1 MIIVGNWKMNKDVKE
16 SNHFLDSF
24 ISKMKWYKQNNLRLF
39 LSPAYPLVNDI
50 KNKILEK
57 KVHFELGLCAQNC
70 HNKNFGSHTGE
81 VSVKILK
88 SVGFSAVIIGHSE
101 RRKSFNE
108 TNEILLEK
116 ILRCFENNLLPI
128 FCVGETLA
136 ERQKGDQYKIIENQ
150 ISILKPFSNKNN
162 IVVAYEPVWAIG
174 SGKTPTNEEIN
185 DIHLFIKKNLPN
197 TSVLYGGSL
206 NEKNAKDILSISN
219 VDGGLVGGASLDY
232 SKFTS
237 IIKVANEIC

>member
-1 MIIVGNWKMNKDVKE
+1 M
-16 SNHFLDSF
+16 L
-24 ISKMKWYKQNNLRLF
+24 
-39 LSPAYPLVNDI
+39 
-50 KNKILEK
+50 
-57 KVHFELGLCAQNC
+57 
-70 HNKNFGSHTGE
+70 
-81 VSVKILK
+81 
-88 SVGFSAVIIGHSE
+88 
-101 RRKSFNE
+101 
-108 TNEILLEK
+108 
-116 ILRCFENNLLPI
+116 
-128 FCVGETLA
+128 ETLA

-150 ISILKPFSNKNN
+150 ISILKTYSNKNN

-219 VDGGLVGGASLDY
+219 VDGGLVGGASLDF